1 MGWVTTPSCSGDAA
15 VPSVSSSAAAAPAG
29 TNSPVAL
36 ESVQAGIPDR
46 TGLRWAASH
55 NYSARAELA
64 LSRSECP
71 CPQER

>member
-1 MGWVTTPSCSGDAA
+1 MGWVSTPSCLRDAA
-15 VPSVSSSAAAAPAG
+15 MPSMSSPAAAPPAG

-46 TGLRWAASH
+46 TGEYSAASH
-55 NYSARAELA
+55 RYSARAELA
-64 LSRSECP
+64 LSHGECP

>member
-15 VPSVSSSAAAAPAG
+15 VPSVSSSAAAAPEG

-36 ESVQAGIPDR
+36 ESVQAGIPAR